1 MRRIVSHS
9 AAMAGL
15 HGSWR
20 RQKPKNPPGRVVGL
34 GRTANFVALDLD
46 GLLLPFIDVQMGRLL
61 AS

>member
-1 MRRIVSHS
+1 
-9 AAMAGL
+9 MAGL